1 VVHVG
6 LATVLCLLFSFSFLS
21 VSRLCLRIVS
31 PFFFSFLPIPVRLSD
46 RPPAGRIQSPPRL
59 SAAMAALALA
69 AIEVGRAFEDVRF
82 RVAAMPVA
90 VGRWDALGSL
100 AWPGPSELI
109 CMAGWLAGWLAG
121 WPTQPPQRAIRCKIQ
136 IDERCVRACV

>member
-1 VVHVG
+1 MG
-6 LATVLCLLFSFSFLS
+6 CRAEGGACRAGNGSLFAFFLLFSF
-21 VSRLCLRIVS
+21 RLAALFAHREY
-31 PFFFSFLPIPVRLSD
+31 FFFFLPIPVRLSD

-109 CMAGWLAGWLAG
+109 CMAGWLAGWLAN
-121 WPTQPPQRAIRCKIQ
+121 PTAAGSDKMQ
-136 IDERCVRACV
+136 DTD